1 METENTTRL
10 QELETSG
17 FIVIPIKGVSMRPL
31 LYTYKSHVMIE
42 KLSGRPEINDVVLYV
57 RDDGTQVL
65 HRIISFDGDVALI
78 RGDNTY
84 SLERVP
90 LEKIKGVA
98 KSFWRS
104 GKENSREIS
113 VSDRSYKLYVRF
125 WNFSYP
131 LRKLIFRAKCKLR
144 SIAKRIIKKEN

>member
-1 METENTTRL
+1 MDTTRL
-10 QELETSG
+10 DELESSG
-17 FIVIPIKGVSMRPL
+17 FIVIPIKGVSMNPL
-31 LYTYKSHVMIE
+31 LYSYSSHVMIE
-42 KLSGRPEINDVVLYV
+42 KLTERPNVNDVVLYV

-90 LEKIKGVA
+90 LGDIKGVA

-104 GKENSREIS
+104 GSENSHEIS
-113 VSDRSYKLYVRF
+113 VDDRSYKLYVWF
-125 WNFSYP
+125 WNLIYP
-131 LRKLIFRAKCKLR
+131 VRKLWFRLKNKL
-144 SIAKRIIKKEN
+144 KRIIRREHNDR

>member
-1 METENTTRL
+1 MENTTRL
-10 QELETSG
+10 SELESSG
-17 FIVIPIKGVSMRPL
+17 FIVIPIKGVSMNPL
-31 LYTYKSHVMIE
+31 LYSYTSHVLIE
-42 KLSGRPEINDVVLYV
+42 KLDGRPEINDVVLYV

-65 HRIISFDGDVALI
+65 HRVISFDGDVALI

-90 LEKIKGVA
+90 IEDIKGVA

-113 VSDRSYKLYVRF
+113 VNDRSYKLYVRF
-125 WNFSYP
+125 WNFTFP
-131 LRKLIFRAKCKLR
+131 IRKLWFRVKNKLKRILKKILRKQ
-144 SIAKRIIKKEN
+144 